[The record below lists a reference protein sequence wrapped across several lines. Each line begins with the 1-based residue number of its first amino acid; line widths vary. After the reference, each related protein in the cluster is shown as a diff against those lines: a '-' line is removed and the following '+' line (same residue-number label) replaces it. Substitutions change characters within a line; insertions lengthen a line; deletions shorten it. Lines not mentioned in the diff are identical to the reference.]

1 MKKHS
6 IVISAL
12 IGSALLV
19 GCSNEP
25 DEYDVKE
32 YEATTSPASLYCV
45 QQGGTLTMFTEN
57 KKRITYCVLSEDEKY
72 EQWEY
77 YENRQDKDKQ

>member
-6 IVISAL
+6 VAILAL
-12 IGSALLV
+12 IGTALLA
-19 GCSNEP
+19 GCSSEP
-25 DEYDVKE
+25 DEYDVQE

-45 QQGGTLTMFTEN
+45 QQGGTLTMVTED
-57 KKRITYCVLSEDEKY
+57 KKRVTYCVLSEDEKY